1 MTEPPNSENAIEW
14 HGFLDP
20 LAIVKLPRPA
30 DPPLSSFVNVLGRV
44 RCARGL
50 RDEDVELRY
59 VDLGDC
65 KGVKLWITK
74 RLGNEINIPTYPNPG
89 PKIISF
95 PFPPITNSAQY
106 IELENTVRAYMK
118 SFLLKQHQLLTA
130 LPQHSKLLS
139 CGLTLFLVPPPSVSF
154 KYDGGPVSVQYFYIP
169 RTWMTLRRWK
179 SQEKNPCQS
188 KPTNK

>member
-74 RLGNEINIPTYPNPG
+74 RL
-89 PKIISF
+89 
-95 PFPPITNSAQY
+95 
-106 IELENTVRAYMK
+106 
-118 SFLLKQHQLLTA
+118 
-130 LPQHSKLLS
+130 
-139 CGLTLFLVPPPSVSF
+139 
-154 KYDGGPVSVQYFYIP
+154 
-169 RTWMTLRRWK
+169 
-179 SQEKNPCQS
+179 
-188 KPTNK
+188 